1 MVGKNSHCREQQQ
14 LLREQQQL
22 SGENGNGRE
31 KTTMNGR
38 RVVEPIGRRRH
49 EETIGMDR
57 RGSGTGI

>member
-14 LLREQQQL
+14 L
-22 SGENGNGRE
+22 SGENSNGRE

>member
-1 MVGKNSHCREQQQ
+1 MVGKNSHCQEEQP
-14 LLREQQQL
+14 LPRRTAIAEK
-22 SGENGNGRE
+22 NCNGRE
-31 KTTMNGR
+31 KTAMNGR

>member
-1 MVGKNSHCREQQQ
+1 MVGKNSHCQEEQQW
-14 LLREQQQL
+14 
-22 SGENGNGRE
+22 SGRTAIAEKNCNGRE